1 VGDHIHD
8 LFALG
13 VAGQDP
19 VTEFG
24 SFHCVQPFLLGFD
37 AVSIAQFSQ
46 NWNYICRSTVLPA
59 GESKFYPQERKKI
72 VDKCP

>member
-8 LFALG
+8 LLALG

-24 SFHCVQPFLLGFD
+24 SFHCVQPFLLEND
-37 AVSIAQFSQ
+37 AISIAQFSQ
-46 NWNYICRSTVLPA
+46 NWNYIWDSTVLPA
-59 GESKFYPQERKKI
+59 GESKFYRQERKKI
-72 VDKCP
+72 VDNCP